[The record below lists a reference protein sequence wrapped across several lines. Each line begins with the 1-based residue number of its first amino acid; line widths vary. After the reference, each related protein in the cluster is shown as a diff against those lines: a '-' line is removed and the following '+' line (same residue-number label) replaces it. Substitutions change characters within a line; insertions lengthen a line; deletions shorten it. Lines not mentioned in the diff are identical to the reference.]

1 MDKKESAVNDNDLE
15 IVEIAEFKRGSV
27 HKKIAMNEERKRRQ
41 RRRFYGI
48 TAVYALG
55 FSAAILLGI
64 FVLHMPVPVVCVILT
79 LEALIA
85 ASFYDL
91 RVWVQILVIAVGVA
105 VGVIFGRLPL
115 MILGGVVYLGAALTL
130 HGMKRIL

>member
-15 IVEIAEFKRGSV
+15 IVEIAEFKRGGV

-64 FVLHMPVPVVCVILT
+64 FVLHMPVPVVCVVLT